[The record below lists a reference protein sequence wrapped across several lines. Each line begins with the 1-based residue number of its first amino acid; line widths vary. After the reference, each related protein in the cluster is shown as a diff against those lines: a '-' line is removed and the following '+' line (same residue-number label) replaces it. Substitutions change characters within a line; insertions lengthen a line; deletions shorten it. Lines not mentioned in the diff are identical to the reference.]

1 MGKRNKA
8 ANPSDP
14 RNKVGNQ
21 GAPKNM
27 PDSIPKQ
34 NIFVFAWATKG
45 SVDHL
50 RGWDCVTSNVREI
63 KGSLRQPKSIT
74 STKLRRYFST
84 VSQTAALSEV
94 DIDWLAYHLGHDVR
108 VLRDFY
114 HLHHLQQSW
123 RKSVSCF
130 SPLTQATWSK
140 SLGKTWAA
148 CQWKVL
154 LNDKF
159 ANSCQTA
166 CSAYKSSKNS
176 RQCEKTSLQRPL

>member
-8 ANPSDP
+8 ANPNDP
-14 RNKVGNQ
+14 RNEVGNQ

-63 KGSLRQPKSIT
+63 EGSLCQRKSIT
-74 STKLRRYFST
+74 STKLRRYIAT

-94 DIDWLAYHLGHDVR
+94 DIDWLARHLGHNVR
-108 VLRDFY
+108 VHHDFY
-114 HLHHLQQSW
+114 HLHHLHHSTTELAKVSKLLLAIDSGNLEQIV
-123 RKSVSCF
+123 RKNLGGMSVEG
-130 SPLTQATWSK
+130 TT
-140 SLGKTWAA
+140 
-148 CQWKVL
+148 
-154 LNDKF
+154 
-159 ANSCQTA
+159 
-166 CSAYKSSKNS
+166 
-176 RQCEKTSLQRPL
+176 